1 MRVRTHLSFVTAV
14 LCVGLAAFAILPPSA
29 EGARAYTETQDSR
42 GWHLFLRPARSSPS
56 TQLAFAQG
64 LEQTGRLR
72 AAARQYRALVAFWP
86 QTSEAATAQA
96 AYADILDRRG
106 RIKHAFQAY
115 QVLFERYI
123 GEFPYE
129 TIHERQFQIAR
140 SVMDQRRGRFWFFPG
155 IAAPERAIPLLET
168 VYSNG
173 LESARAPQAQYLI
186 GRAYELSLQIEPAL
200 QAYETTITMYL
211 GHPYALRAELARARC
226 LYHLA
231 LEAPSD
237 QLHLDEAWAA
247 ITVFLN
253 EHPNSELEA
262 EAHEIRG
269 DLYQRRAQAA
279 YRVAHYYDAIER
291 RPQAALR
298 AYQQFV
304 KLFPDSP
311 WTQTATD
318 RIAILS
324 GDAGVQP

>member
-1 MRVRTHLSFVTAV
+1 MRVHARLSFVAAV
-14 LCVGLAAFAILPPSA
+14 LCVGLATFAILPPIA

-42 GWHLFLRPARSSPS
+42 GWHLFLRPARSNPS
-56 TQLAFAQG
+56 AQLAFAQD

-86 QTSEAATAQA
+86 QASEAATAQT
-96 AYADILDRRG
+96 AYAGILERRG
-106 RIKHAFQAY
+106 RIMRAFQAY
-115 QVLFERYI
+115 QVLFERYV

-155 IAAPERAIPLLET
+155 FTAPERAVPLLET

-173 LESARAPQAQYLI
+173 LESARAPQAQYLV

-200 QAYETTITMYL
+200 QAYETTITMYPD
-211 GHPYALRAELARARC
+211 HPYALRAELARARC
-226 LYHLA
+226 LHQLA
-231 LEAPSD
+231 REAPSD
-237 QLHLDEAWAA
+237 QLQLDEAWAA

-253 EHPNSELEA
+253 EHPKSEFEEEA
-262 EAHEIRG
+262 QKIRS

-279 YRVAHYYDAIER
+279 YRVALYYDAIER

-304 KLFPDSP
+304 KLFPDTP
-311 WTQTATD
+311 WTQTAAD
-318 RIAILS
+318 RIAVLS
-324 GDAGVQP
+324 RDSGVQP